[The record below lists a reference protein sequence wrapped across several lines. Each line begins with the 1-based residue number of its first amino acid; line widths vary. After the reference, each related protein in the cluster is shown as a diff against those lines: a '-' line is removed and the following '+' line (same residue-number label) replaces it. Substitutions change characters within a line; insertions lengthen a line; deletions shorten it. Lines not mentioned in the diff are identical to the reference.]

1 MERSRVLPAGWYVCD
16 CCWFCV
22 VCERVLYTLDDLHL
36 LWGIFCVFLLF
47 VDERNPF
54 LTFEYCFGST
64 GSASNSSSLK
74 RLRDTS
80 DLQATIDE
88 QKAVIESLQ
97 NDKSVIET
105 SFQELKTTHE
115 KTLKENQILRKA
127 VSIQQDKQTNLEG
140 QLRQQDA
147 DYQAKIKNLENVIL
161 SLKYHLS
168 ASNSSDFASFRPP
181 PGGDWCH

>member
-1 MERSRVLPAGWYVCD
+1 MFDIVFIVL
-16 CCWFCV
+16 
-22 VCERVLYTLDDLHL
+22 
-36 LWGIFCVFLLF
+36 
-47 VDERNPF
+47 
-54 LTFEYCFGST
+54 LTAT
-64 GSASNSSSLK
+64 ASNANSLK

-88 QKAVIESLQ
+88 QKAVIESLR
-97 NDKSVIET
+97 NDKTVVET

-127 VSIQQDKQTNLEG
+127 VSIQQDKHTNLES
-140 QLRQQDA
+140 QLRQQES
-147 DYQAKIKNLENVIL
+147 DYQAKIKNLESVIL

-168 ASNSSDFASFRPP
+168 ASNTSEFNSFRPP